1 MLYLKL
7 EIKELKEMFITGT
20 TYWLIFG
27 SLVAFI
33 FLISVIISVLCKAK
47 LSGIIKGFFISCLIA
62 LPIFV
67 VIRVAMEYTTKK
79 VVVIEDPQP
88 STRPYCK
95 HTEYDFYGNPDIKLS
110 NGQIVT
116 TQKLNIKTGERY
128 IINCS
133 SSRMVLY
140 AVQYASEGLLI
151 SPEEKNQYIPIYETS
166 YQKVKAFP
174 QYWFV
179 DPPESVRHSEH
190 FLIAIFHGLFGY
202 SEDVWCIVDTEVEN
216 KVN

>member
-1 MLYLKL
+1 
-7 EIKELKEMFITGT
+7 MFITGT

-27 SLVAFI
+27 SLIALVL
-33 FLISVIISVLCKAK
+33 LICVIISISWKAK
-47 LSGIIKGFFISCLIA
+47 LIEVIKGFLLLGCVIA
-62 LPIFV
+62 LPLFGI
-67 VIRVAMEYTTKK
+67 IRLAMEFTTKK

-88 STRPYCK
+88 STKPYCK
-95 HTEYDFYGNPDIKLS
+95 HTEYEFYGAPDIKLS
-110 NGQIVT
+110 NGQTVA